1 MEGDAIIA
9 LPLYFSLY
17 LTKTANPPP
26 NHPPS
31 TPRQIL
37 SAFEEIKTPKE
48 FLGTA
53 FQFSE
58 RAFGCIGSKWLIFQ

>member
-17 LTKTANPPP
+17 LTKNANFPP

-37 SAFEEIKTPKE
+37 SAFEKT
-48 FLGTA
+48 
-53 FQFSE
+53 E
-58 RAFGCIGSKWLIFQ
+58 RANYFYQMTSKPIKNK